1 MIKAKT
7 YPDFK
12 EFVKGF
18 IANVKA
24 GKRYDFRTY
33 QEAILPL
40 TYSSYWPEA
49 DIAEVEKFDYKP
61 DYKVPFSDE
70 LLYSV
75 GAQMRTSDF
84 FMDLQYAI
92 INGKDVDTVYCEWL
106 ARVKP
111 FSMLNAKLKDAIKP
125 PSITQ
130 QPTNQTVNEGGTLTL
145 SVIATNATG
154 YQWKKDG
161 EDITSATS
169 ATYTKQSVAP
179 SDAGSYTC
187 VVSGEAG
194 TSVTSDAATV
204 TVNALPVIT
213 QQPSSQTINEGGNI
227 SLEVTAT
234 GATGYQWK
242 KDGSDIPSAT
252 EATYSKSGALPA
264 DAGSYTCVVTGAGG
278 SVTSSP
284 ATVTVNALPVITKQP
299 TNQTVNEG
307 SSLTLSVEATGAT
320 GYQWKKDNV
329 NIPSATGATYTKAKA
344 APADAGAYTCVVT
357 GAGGTAVTSNAAT
370 VTVKALPVITQQP
383 TNQEITEGETLTL
396 NVVATGATGYQWKK
410 GEENIPDA
418 TTATYTKEGAT
429 TADAGSYTC
438 VVTGAGGSVTSN
450 AATVTV
456 NPAGGA

>member
-24 GKRYDFRTY
+24 GKRYDFITY

-125 PSITQ
+125 PAITQ

-145 SVIATNATG
+145 SILATNATG

-161 EDITSATS
+161 EDIPSANS

-187 VVSGEAG
+187 VVSGEGG
-194 TSVTSDAATV
+194 TSITSDAATV

-227 SLEVTAT
+227 NLEVTAT

-252 EATYSKSGALPA
+252 DATYSKSGALPA

-284 ATVTVNALPVITKQP
+284 ATVTVNALPVIT
-299 TNQTVNEG
+299 
-307 SSLTLSVEATGAT
+307 
-320 GYQWKKDNV
+320 
-329 NIPSATGATYTKAKA
+329 
-344 APADAGAYTCVVT
+344 
-357 GAGGTAVTSNAAT
+357 
-370 VTVKALPVITQQP
+370 QQP

-410 GEENIPDA
+410 GEEDILDA

-429 TADAGSYTC
+429 AADTGSYTC

-456 NPAGGA
+456 NPAGEA

>member
-75 GAQMRTSDF
+75 GAQMRTADF

-92 INGKDVDTVYCEWL
+92 INGKDVDTIYCEWL

-125 PSITQ
+125 PAITQ
-130 QPTNQTVNEGGTLTL
+130 QPTGQTVNEGGTLTL
-145 SVIATNATG
+145 SILATNATG

-161 EDITSATS
+161 EDIPSANS

-187 VVSGEAG
+187 VVSGEGG

-213 QQPSSQTINEGGNI
+213 KQPSNQTINEGGNI
-227 SLEVTAT
+227 NLAVTAT

-252 EATYSKSGALPA
+252 NATYSKSGALPA

-284 ATVTVNALPVITKQP
+284 ATVIVNALPV
-299 TNQTVNEG
+299 V
-307 SSLTLSVEATGAT
+307 
-320 GYQWKKDNV
+320 
-329 NIPSATGATYTKAKA
+329 
-344 APADAGAYTCVVT
+344 
-357 GAGGTAVTSNAAT
+357 
-370 VTVKALPVITQQP
+370 TQQP

-410 GEENIPDA
+410 GEEDILDA

-456 NPAGGA
+456 NPVGGA

>member
-61 DYKVPFSDE
+61 DYKVPFSDD
-70 LLYSV
+70 LLYSI

-125 PSITQ
+125 PAITQ

-169 ATYTKQSVAP
+169 ATYTKQSVEP

-213 QQPSSQTINEGGNI
+213 QQPSSQTVNEGGNI
-227 SLEVTAT
+227 NLEVTAT

-252 EATYSKSGALPA
+252 DATYSKSGALPA

-278 SVTSSP
+278 SVTSNP
-284 ATVTVNALPVITKQP
+284 
-299 TNQTVNEG
+299 
-307 SSLTLSVEATGAT
+307 
-320 GYQWKKDNV
+320 
-329 NIPSATGATYTKAKA
+329 
-344 APADAGAYTCVVT
+344 
-357 GAGGTAVTSNAAT
+357 AT

-410 GEENIPDA
+410 GEEDILDA

-429 TADAGSYTC
+429 AADAGSYTC

-456 NPAGGA
+456 NPAGEA

>member
-1 MIKAKT
+1 MIKVKT

-61 DYKVPFSDE
+61 DYKVPFSNE

-169 ATYTKQSVAP
+169 ATYTKQSVEP

-213 QQPSSQTINEGGNI
+213 QQPSSQTVNEGGNI
-227 SLEVTAT
+227 NLEVTAT

-252 EATYSKSGALPA
+252 DATYSKSGALPA

-278 SVTSSP
+278 SVTSNP
-284 ATVTVNALPVITKQP
+284 
-299 TNQTVNEG
+299 
-307 SSLTLSVEATGAT
+307 
-320 GYQWKKDNV
+320 
-329 NIPSATGATYTKAKA
+329 
-344 APADAGAYTCVVT
+344 
-357 GAGGTAVTSNAAT
+357 AT

-410 GEENIPDA
+410 GEEDILDA

-429 TADAGSYTC
+429 AADAGSYTC

-456 NPAGGA
+456 NPAGEA

>member
-75 GAQMRTSDF
+75 GAQMRTADF

-92 INGKDVDTVYCEWL
+92 INGKDVDTIYCEWL

-125 PSITQ
+125 PAITQ
-130 QPTNQTVNEGGTLTL
+130 QPTGQTVNEGGTLTL
-145 SVIATNATG
+145 SILATNATG

-161 EDITSATS
+161 EDIPSANS

-278 SVTSSP
+278 AVESNAAV
-284 ATVTVNALPVITKQP
+284 VTVN
-299 TNQTVNEG
+299 
-307 SSLTLSVEATGAT
+307 
-320 GYQWKKDNV
+320 
-329 NIPSATGATYTKAKA
+329 
-344 APADAGAYTCVVT
+344 
-357 GAGGTAVTSNAAT
+357 
-370 VTVKALPVITQQP
+370 ALPVITQQP
-383 TNQEITEGETLTL
+383 TNQEITEGDTLTL

-410 GEENIPDA
+410 GEEDILDA

-429 TADAGSYTC
+429 AADTGSYTC

-456 NPAGGA
+456 NPAGEA

>member
-18 IANVKA
+18 VANVKA

-70 LLYSV
+70 LLYSI

-278 SVTSSP
+278 T
-284 ATVTVNALPVITKQP
+284 T
-299 TNQTVNEG
+299 
-307 SSLTLSVEATGAT
+307 
-320 GYQWKKDNV
+320 
-329 NIPSATGATYTKAKA
+329 
-344 APADAGAYTCVVT
+344 
-357 GAGGTAVTSNAAT
+357 VTSNAAT
-370 VTVKALPVITQQP
+370 VTVNALPVITQQP

-410 GEENIPDA
+410 GEEDILDA

-456 NPAGGA
+456 NPAGEA

>member
-75 GAQMRTSDF
+75 GAQMRTADF

-92 INGKDVDTVYCEWL
+92 INGKDVDTIYCEWL

-125 PSITQ
+125 PAITQ
-130 QPTNQTVNEGGTLTL
+130 QPTGQTVNDGGTLTL
-145 SVIATNATG
+145 SILATNATG

-161 EDITSATS
+161 EDIPSANS

-179 SDAGSYTC
+179 SNAGSYTC

-278 SVTSSP
+278 AVESNAAV
-284 ATVTVNALPVITKQP
+284 VTVN
-299 TNQTVNEG
+299 
-307 SSLTLSVEATGAT
+307 
-320 GYQWKKDNV
+320 
-329 NIPSATGATYTKAKA
+329 
-344 APADAGAYTCVVT
+344 
-357 GAGGTAVTSNAAT
+357 
-370 VTVKALPVITQQP
+370 ALPVITQQP
-383 TNQEITEGETLTL
+383 TNQEITEGDTLTL

-410 GEENIPDA
+410 GEEDILDA

-429 TADAGSYTC
+429 AADTGSYTC

-456 NPAGGA
+456 NPAGEA

>member
-75 GAQMRTSDF
+75 GAQMRTADF

-125 PSITQ
+125 PAITQ
-130 QPTNQTVNEGGTLTL
+130 QPTNQTVNEGDTLTL
-145 SVIATNATG
+145 NVIANNATG

-161 EDITSATS
+161 EDISSATS
-169 ATYTKQSVAP
+169 ATYTKQSVVLA
-179 SDAGSYTC
+179 DAGSYTC

-213 QQPSSQTINEGGNI
+213 KQPSSQTINEGGSI

-242 KDGSDIPSAT
+242 KDGSNIPSAT
-252 EATYSKSGALPA
+252 NATYSKTGALPA

-278 SVTSSP
+278 SVTSNV
-284 ATVTVNALPVITKQP
+284 ATVTVN
-299 TNQTVNEG
+299 
-307 SSLTLSVEATGAT
+307 
-320 GYQWKKDNV
+320 
-329 NIPSATGATYTKAKA
+329 
-344 APADAGAYTCVVT
+344 
-357 GAGGTAVTSNAAT
+357 
-370 VTVKALPVITQQP
+370 ALPVITQQP

-429 TADAGSYTC
+429 AADAGSYTC

-456 NPAGGA
+456 NPAGGE

>member
-49 DIAEVEKFDYKP
+49 DIAEVKKFDYNP

-125 PSITQ
+125 PAITQ
-130 QPTNQTVNEGGTLTL
+130 QPTGQTVNEGGTLTL
-145 SVIATNATG
+145 SILATNATG

-161 EDITSATS
+161 EDIPSANS

-179 SDAGSYTC
+179 SDAGAYTC
-187 VVSGEAG
+187 VVSGEGG

-213 QQPSSQTINEGGNI
+213 KQPSNQTINEGGNI
-227 SLEVTAT
+227 NLAVTAT

-252 EATYSKSGALPA
+252 NATYSKSGALP
-264 DAGSYTCVVTGAGG
+264 V
-278 SVTSSP
+278 
-284 ATVTVNALPVITKQP
+284 
-299 TNQTVNEG
+299 
-307 SSLTLSVEATGAT
+307 
-320 GYQWKKDNV
+320 
-329 NIPSATGATYTKAKA
+329 
-344 APADAGAYTCVVT
+344 
-357 GAGGTAVTSNAAT
+357 
-370 VTVKALPVITQQP
+370 
-383 TNQEITEGETLTL
+383 
-396 NVVATGATGYQWKK
+396 
-410 GEENIPDA
+410 
-418 TTATYTKEGAT
+418 
-429 TADAGSYTC
+429 DAGSYTC

-456 NPAGGA
+456 NALPVITQQPTNQEINEGETLTLNVVATGATGYQWKKGEEDILDATAATYTKEGATAADSGSYTCVVTGAGGSVTSNAATVTVSPVGGA

>member
-75 GAQMRTSDF
+75 GAQMRTADF

-92 INGKDVDTVYCEWL
+92 INGKDVDTIYCEWL

-125 PSITQ
+125 PAITQ
-130 QPTNQTVNEGGTLTL
+130 QPTGQTVNEGGTLTL
-145 SVIATNATG
+145 SILATNATG

-161 EDITSATS
+161 EDIPSANS

-187 VVSGEAG
+187 VVSGEGG

-213 QQPSSQTINEGGNI
+213 KQPSNQTINEGGNI
-227 SLEVTAT
+227 NLAVTAT

-252 EATYSKSGALPA
+252 NATYSKSGALPA

-284 ATVTVNALPVITKQP
+284 ATVTVNALPVIT
-299 TNQTVNEG
+299 
-307 SSLTLSVEATGAT
+307 
-320 GYQWKKDNV
+320 
-329 NIPSATGATYTKAKA
+329 
-344 APADAGAYTCVVT
+344 
-357 GAGGTAVTSNAAT
+357 
-370 VTVKALPVITQQP
+370 QQP
-383 TNQEITEGETLTL
+383 TNQEINEGETLTL

-410 GEENIPDA
+410 GEEDILDA

-429 TADAGSYTC
+429 AADSGSYTC

-456 NPAGGA
+456 NPAGEV

>member
-49 DIAEVEKFDYKP
+49 DIAEVKKFDYKP

-75 GAQMRTSDF
+75 GAQMRTADF

-92 INGKDVDTVYCEWL
+92 INGKDVDTIYCEWL

-125 PSITQ
+125 PAITQ

-145 SVIATNATG
+145 SVVASNATG

-161 EDITSATS
+161 EDISSATS
-169 ATYTKQSVAP
+169 ATYTKQSVVP

-187 VVSGEAG
+187 VVSGEGG

-213 QQPSSQTINEGGNI
+213 KQPSNQTINEGGNI
-227 SLEVTAT
+227 SLAVTAT
-234 GATGYQWK
+234 GVTGYQWK

-252 EATYSKSGALPA
+252 KATYSKSGALPA

-278 SVTSSP
+278 SVTSNP
-284 ATVTVNALPVITKQP
+284 
-299 TNQTVNEG
+299 
-307 SSLTLSVEATGAT
+307 
-320 GYQWKKDNV
+320 
-329 NIPSATGATYTKAKA
+329 
-344 APADAGAYTCVVT
+344 
-357 GAGGTAVTSNAAT
+357 AT

-383 TNQEITEGETLTL
+383 ANQEITEGETLTL

-410 GEENIPDA
+410 GGTNIPSA
-418 TTATYTKEGAT
+418 TAATYTKESAT
-429 TADAGSYTC
+429 TDDAGSYTC
-438 VVTGAGGSVTSN
+438 VVTGAGGSVTSS

-456 NPAGGA
+456 NPAVEA

>member
-18 IANVKA
+18 VANVKA

-92 INGKDVDTVYCEWL
+92 INGKDVDTIYCEWL

-125 PSITQ
+125 PAITQ
-130 QPTNQTVNEGGTLTL
+130 QPTGQTVNEGGTLTL
-145 SVIATNATG
+145 SILATNATG

-161 EDITSATS
+161 EDIPSANS

-187 VVSGEAG
+187 VVSGEGG
-194 TSVTSDAATV
+194 TSVTSDTATV

-227 SLEVTAT
+227 NLEVTAT

-252 EATYSKSGALPA
+252 NAAYSKSGALPA

-284 ATVTVNALPVITKQP
+284 ATVTVNALPVIT
-299 TNQTVNEG
+299 
-307 SSLTLSVEATGAT
+307 
-320 GYQWKKDNV
+320 
-329 NIPSATGATYTKAKA
+329 
-344 APADAGAYTCVVT
+344 
-357 GAGGTAVTSNAAT
+357 
-370 VTVKALPVITQQP
+370 QQP
-383 TNQEITEGETLTL
+383 TNQGITEGETLTL

-410 GEENIPDA
+410 GEEVIPDA
-418 TTATYTKEGAT
+418 TAATYIKEGAT
-429 TADAGSYTC
+429 AADAGSYTC
-438 VVTGAGGSVTSN
+438 VVTAAGGSVTSN

-456 NPAGGA
+456 NPAGEA

>member
-125 PSITQ
+125 PAITQ
-130 QPTNQTVNEGGTLTL
+130 QPTGQTVNEGGTLTL
-145 SVIATNATG
+145 SILATNATG

-213 QQPSSQTINEGGNI
+213 QQPSNQTINEGGNI
-227 SLEVTAT
+227 NLEVTAT

-252 EATYSKSGALPA
+252 DATYSKSGALPA

-278 SVTSSP
+278 AVESNAAV
-284 ATVTVNALPVITKQP
+284 VTVN
-299 TNQTVNEG
+299 
-307 SSLTLSVEATGAT
+307 
-320 GYQWKKDNV
+320 
-329 NIPSATGATYTKAKA
+329 
-344 APADAGAYTCVVT
+344 
-357 GAGGTAVTSNAAT
+357 
-370 VTVKALPVITQQP
+370 ALPVITQQP
-383 TNQEITEGETLTL
+383 TNQEITEGDTLTL
-396 NVVATGATGYQWKK
+396 NVVATGATSYQWKK
-410 GEENIPDA
+410 GEEDILDA

-429 TADAGSYTC
+429 AADSGSYTC

-456 NPAGGA
+456 NPAGEA

>member
-18 IANVKA
+18 VANVKA

-161 EDITSATS
+161 
-169 ATYTKQSVAP
+169 
-179 SDAGSYTC
+179 
-187 VVSGEAG
+187 
-194 TSVTSDAATV
+194 
-204 TVNALPVIT
+204 
-213 QQPSSQTINEGGNI
+213 
-227 SLEVTAT
+227 
-234 GATGYQWK
+234 
-242 KDGSDIPSAT
+242 SDIPSAT

-278 SVTSSP
+278 AVESNAAV
-284 ATVTVNALPVITKQP
+284 VTVN
-299 TNQTVNEG
+299 
-307 SSLTLSVEATGAT
+307 
-320 GYQWKKDNV
+320 
-329 NIPSATGATYTKAKA
+329 
-344 APADAGAYTCVVT
+344 
-357 GAGGTAVTSNAAT
+357 
-370 VTVKALPVITQQP
+370 ALPVITQQP
-383 TNQEITEGETLTL
+383 TNQEINEGETLTL
-396 NVVATGATGYQWKK
+396 NVAATGATGYQWKK
-410 GEENIPDA
+410 GEEDILDA

-429 TADAGSYTC
+429 AADSGSYTC

-456 NPAGGA
+456 NPAGEG

>member
-49 DIAEVEKFDYKP
+49 DIAEVDEFDYKP

-70 LLYSV
+70 LLYSI

-145 SVIATNATG
+145 SVVATNATG

-169 ATYTKQSVAP
+169 ATYTKQSVEP

-213 QQPSSQTINEGGNI
+213 QQPSSQTVNEGGNI
-227 SLEVTAT
+227 NLEVTAT

-242 KDGSDIPSAT
+242 KDGSDIPTAT
-252 EATYSKSGALPA
+252 DATYSKSGALPA

-284 ATVTVNALPVITKQP
+284 
-299 TNQTVNEG
+299 
-307 SSLTLSVEATGAT
+307 
-320 GYQWKKDNV
+320 
-329 NIPSATGATYTKAKA
+329 
-344 APADAGAYTCVVT
+344 
-357 GAGGTAVTSNAAT
+357 AT

-410 GEENIPDA
+410 GEEDILDA
-418 TTATYTKEGAT
+418 TTAAYTKEGAT
-429 TADAGSYTC
+429 AADAGSYTC

-456 NPAGGA
+456 NPAGEA

>member
-49 DIAEVEKFDYKP
+49 DIAEVEEFDYKP

-70 LLYSV
+70 LLYSI
-75 GAQMRTSDF
+75 GAKMRTSDF

-92 INGKDVDTVYCEWL
+92 INGKDVDTIYCEWL

-125 PSITQ
+125 PAITQ
-130 QPTNQTVNEGGTLTL
+130 QPTNQTVNDGGTLTL
-145 SVIATNATG
+145 SVVATNATG
-154 YQWKKDG
+154 YQWKKGG

-169 ATYTKQSVAP
+169 ATYTKQSVLP

-213 QQPSSQTINEGGNI
+213 QQPSGQTVNEGGNI
-227 SLEVTAT
+227 NLEVTAT

-252 EATYSKSGALPA
+252 NATYSKSGALPA

-278 SVTSSP
+278 SVTSN
-284 ATVTVNALPVITKQP
+284 AAVVTVN
-299 TNQTVNEG
+299 
-307 SSLTLSVEATGAT
+307 
-320 GYQWKKDNV
+320 
-329 NIPSATGATYTKAKA
+329 
-344 APADAGAYTCVVT
+344 
-357 GAGGTAVTSNAAT
+357 
-370 VTVKALPVITQQP
+370 ALPVITQQP

-396 NVVATGATGYQWKK
+396 NVAATGATGYQWKK
-410 GEENIPDA
+410 GEEDILDA

-429 TADAGSYTC
+429 AADAGSYTC

-450 AATVTV
+450 SATVTV
-456 NPAGGA
+456 NPVGGA

>member
-75 GAQMRTSDF
+75 GAQMRTADF

-125 PSITQ
+125 PVITQ
-130 QPTNQTVNEGGTLTL
+130 QPTNQTVNEGGALTL
-145 SVIATNATG
+145 SVLANNATG

-161 EDITSATS
+161 EDISSATS

-179 SDAGSYTC
+179 ADAGSYTC

-213 QQPSSQTINEGGNI
+213 KQPSSQTINEGGNI

-242 KDGSDIPSAT
+242 KDGSNIPSAT
-252 EATYSKSGALPA
+252 NATYSKSGALPA

-284 ATVTVNALPVITKQP
+284 
-299 TNQTVNEG
+299 
-307 SSLTLSVEATGAT
+307 
-320 GYQWKKDNV
+320 
-329 NIPSATGATYTKAKA
+329 
-344 APADAGAYTCVVT
+344 
-357 GAGGTAVTSNAAT
+357 AT

-410 GEENIPDA
+410 GEEDIPDA

>member
-18 IANVKA
+18 VANVKA

-49 DIAEVEKFDYKP
+49 DIAEVKKFDYKP
-61 DYKVPFSDE
+61 AYKVPFSDE
-70 LLYSV
+70 LLYSI

-111 FSMLNAKLKDAIKP
+111 FSMLNAKLKDAINP
-125 PSITQ
+125 PAITQ

-161 EDITSATS
+161 EDIPSATS

-187 VVSGEAG
+187 VVSGEGG
-194 TSVTSDAATV
+194 TSITSDAATV
-204 TVNALPVIT
+204 TVN
-213 QQPSSQTINEGGNI
+213 
-227 SLEVTAT
+227 
-234 GATGYQWK
+234 
-242 KDGSDIPSAT
+242 
-252 EATYSKSGALPA
+252 
-264 DAGSYTCVVTGAGG
+264 
-278 SVTSSP
+278 
-284 ATVTVNALPVITKQP
+284 
-299 TNQTVNEG
+299 
-307 SSLTLSVEATGAT
+307 
-320 GYQWKKDNV
+320 
-329 NIPSATGATYTKAKA
+329 
-344 APADAGAYTCVVT
+344 
-357 GAGGTAVTSNAAT
+357 
-370 VTVKALPVITQQP
+370 ALPVITQQP

-410 GEENIPDA
+410 GEEVIPDA
-418 TTATYTKEGAT
+418 TATTYTKEGAT
-429 TADAGSYTC
+429 VADAGSYTC

-456 NPAGGA
+456 NPAGEA

>member
-18 IANVKA
+18 VANVKA

-92 INGKDVDTVYCEWL
+92 INGKDVDTIYCEWL

-125 PSITQ
+125 PAITQ
-130 QPTNQTVNEGGTLTL
+130 QPTGQTVNEGGTLTL
-145 SVIATNATG
+145 SILATNATG

-161 EDITSATS
+161 EDITSANS

-187 VVSGEAG
+187 VVSGEGG
-194 TSVTSDAATV
+194 TSVTSDTATV

-227 SLEVTAT
+227 NLEVTAT

-252 EATYSKSGALPA
+252 NAAYSKSGALPA

-284 ATVTVNALPVITKQP
+284 ATVTVNALPVIT
-299 TNQTVNEG
+299 
-307 SSLTLSVEATGAT
+307 
-320 GYQWKKDNV
+320 
-329 NIPSATGATYTKAKA
+329 
-344 APADAGAYTCVVT
+344 
-357 GAGGTAVTSNAAT
+357 
-370 VTVKALPVITQQP
+370 QQP

-410 GEENIPDA
+410 GDEVIPDA

-429 TADAGSYTC
+429 AADSGSYTC

>member
-24 GKRYDFRTY
+24 GKRYDFSTY

-61 DYKVPFSDE
+61 DYKVPFSDD

-125 PSITQ
+125 PAITQ
-130 QPTNQTVNEGGTLTL
+130 QPTGQTVNEGGTLTL
-145 SVIATNATG
+145 SVLATNATG

-161 EDITSATS
+161 EDIPSATS
-169 ATYTKQSVAP
+169 ATYTKQSVEP

-187 VVSGEAG
+187 VVSGEGG
-194 TSVTSDAATV
+194 TSVTSDTATV

-213 QQPSSQTINEGGNI
+213 QQP
-227 SLEVTAT
+227 A
-234 GATGYQWK
+234 
-242 KDGSDIPSAT
+242 
-252 EATYSKSGALPA
+252 
-264 DAGSYTCVVTGAGG
+264 
-278 SVTSSP
+278 
-284 ATVTVNALPVITKQP
+284 
-299 TNQTVNEG
+299 
-307 SSLTLSVEATGAT
+307 
-320 GYQWKKDNV
+320 
-329 NIPSATGATYTKAKA
+329 
-344 APADAGAYTCVVT
+344 
-357 GAGGTAVTSNAAT
+357 
-370 VTVKALPVITQQP
+370 
-383 TNQEITEGETLTL
+383 NQEITEGETLTL

-410 GEENIPDA
+410 GEEVIPDA
-418 TTATYTKEGAT
+418 TAATYTKEGAT
-429 TADAGSYTC
+429 AADAGSYTC

-450 AATVTV
+450 AATVTI
-456 NPAGGA
+456 NPAGEA

>member
-49 DIAEVEKFDYKP
+49 DIAEVDEFDYKP

-75 GAQMRTSDF
+75 GAQMRTADF

-92 INGKDVDTVYCEWL
+92 INGKDIDTVYCEWL

-125 PSITQ
+125 PAITQ
-130 QPTNQTVNEGGTLTL
+130 QPTGQTVNEGGTLTL
-145 SVIATNATG
+145 SILATNATG

-161 EDITSATS
+161 EDIPSANS

-187 VVSGEAG
+187 VVSGEGG

-213 QQPSSQTINEGGNI
+213 KQPSNQTINEGGNI
-227 SLEVTAT
+227 NLAITAT

-252 EATYSKSGALPA
+252 NATYSKSGALPA

-284 ATVTVNALPVITKQP
+284 
-299 TNQTVNEG
+299 
-307 SSLTLSVEATGAT
+307 
-320 GYQWKKDNV
+320 
-329 NIPSATGATYTKAKA
+329 
-344 APADAGAYTCVVT
+344 
-357 GAGGTAVTSNAAT
+357 AT

-410 GEENIPDA
+410 GEEVIPDA

-429 TADAGSYTC
+429 AADAGSYTC

-456 NPAGGA
+456 NPAGEA

>member
-75 GAQMRTSDF
+75 GAQMRTADF
-84 FMDLQYAI
+84 FMDLQYAV
-92 INGKDVDTVYCEWL
+92 INGKDVDTIYCEWL

-125 PSITQ
+125 PAITQ
-130 QPTNQTVNEGGTLTL
+130 QPTGQTVNEGGTLTL
-145 SVIATNATG
+145 SILATNATG

-161 EDITSATS
+161 EDIPSANS

-187 VVSGEAG
+187 VVSGEGG

-213 QQPSSQTINEGGNI
+213 KQPSNQTINEGGNI
-227 SLEVTAT
+227 NLSVTAT

-252 EATYSKSGALPA
+252 NATYSKSGALPA

-284 ATVTVNALPVITKQP
+284 ATVTVNALPVIT
-299 TNQTVNEG
+299 
-307 SSLTLSVEATGAT
+307 
-320 GYQWKKDNV
+320 
-329 NIPSATGATYTKAKA
+329 
-344 APADAGAYTCVVT
+344 
-357 GAGGTAVTSNAAT
+357 
-370 VTVKALPVITQQP
+370 QQP

-410 GEENIPDA
+410 GEEDILDA
-418 TTATYTKEGAT
+418 TTATYTKEGE
-429 TADAGSYTC
+429 TAADTGSYTC

-456 NPAGGA
+456 NPAGEA

>member
-49 DIAEVEKFDYKP
+49 DIAEVDEFDYKP

-70 LLYSV
+70 LLYSI

-169 ATYTKQSVAP
+169 ATYTKQSVEP

-213 QQPSSQTINEGGNI
+213 QQPSSQTVNEGGNI
-227 SLEVTAT
+227 NLEVTAT

-252 EATYSKSGALPA
+252 DATYSKSGALPA

-284 ATVTVNALPVITKQP
+284 
-299 TNQTVNEG
+299 
-307 SSLTLSVEATGAT
+307 
-320 GYQWKKDNV
+320 
-329 NIPSATGATYTKAKA
+329 
-344 APADAGAYTCVVT
+344 
-357 GAGGTAVTSNAAT
+357 AT

-410 GEENIPDA
+410 GEEDILDA

-429 TADAGSYTC
+429 AADAGSYTC

-456 NPAGGA
+456 NPAGEA

>member
-49 DIAEVEKFDYKP
+49 DIAEVDKFDYKP
-61 DYKVPFSDE
+61 AYKVPFSDE
-70 LLYSV
+70 LLYSI

-161 EDITSATS
+161 EDITSATT
-169 ATYTKQSVAP
+169 ATYTKQSVVP

-213 QQPSSQTINEGGNI
+213 QQPSGQTINEGGNI
-227 SLEVTAT
+227 NLVVAAT

-252 EATYSKSGALPA
+252 NATYSKSGALPA

-284 ATVTVNALPVITKQP
+284 ATVIVN
-299 TNQTVNEG
+299 
-307 SSLTLSVEATGAT
+307 
-320 GYQWKKDNV
+320 
-329 NIPSATGATYTKAKA
+329 
-344 APADAGAYTCVVT
+344 
-357 GAGGTAVTSNAAT
+357 
-370 VTVKALPVITQQP
+370 ALPVITQQP
-383 TNQEITEGETLTL
+383 TNQEINEGETLTL

-410 GEENIPDA
+410 GEENILDA

-429 TADAGSYTC
+429 AADSGSYTC

-456 NPAGGA
+456 NPAGEA

>member
-18 IANVKA
+18 VANVKA

-49 DIAEVEKFDYKP
+49 DIAEVKKFDYKP

-70 LLYSV
+70 LLYSI

-111 FSMLNAKLKDAIKP
+111 FSMLNAKLKDAINP
-125 PSITQ
+125 PAITQ

-161 EDITSATS
+161 SDIPSATN
-169 ATYTKQSVAP
+169 ATYSKSGVLPA
-179 SDAGSYTC
+179 DAGSYTC

-213 QQPSSQTINEGGNI
+213 QQPSGQTIN
-227 SLEVTAT
+227 
-234 GATGYQWK
+234 
-242 KDGSDIPSAT
+242 
-252 EATYSKSGALPA
+252 
-264 DAGSYTCVVTGAGG
+264 
-278 SVTSSP
+278 
-284 ATVTVNALPVITKQP
+284 
-299 TNQTVNEG
+299 
-307 SSLTLSVEATGAT
+307 
-320 GYQWKKDNV
+320 
-329 NIPSATGATYTKAKA
+329 
-344 APADAGAYTCVVT
+344 
-357 GAGGTAVTSNAAT
+357 
-370 VTVKALPVITQQP
+370 
-383 TNQEITEGETLTL
+383 EGETLTL

-410 GEENIPDA
+410 GEEDILNA
-418 TTATYTKEGAT
+418 TSATYTKEGAT
-429 TADAGSYTC
+429 AADAGSYTC

-456 NPAGGA
+456 NPAGEG

>member
-70 LLYSV
+70 LLYSI

-154 YQWKKDG
+154 YQWKKNG

-213 QQPSSQTINEGGNI
+213 QQPSSQTINEGESIN
-227 SLEVTAT
+227 LEVTAT

-252 EATYSKSGALPA
+252 DATYSKSGALPA

-278 SVTSSP
+278 VVESNAAV
-284 ATVTVNALPVITKQP
+284 VTVN
-299 TNQTVNEG
+299 
-307 SSLTLSVEATGAT
+307 
-320 GYQWKKDNV
+320 
-329 NIPSATGATYTKAKA
+329 
-344 APADAGAYTCVVT
+344 
-357 GAGGTAVTSNAAT
+357 
-370 VTVKALPVITQQP
+370 ALPVITQQP
-383 TNQEITEGETLTL
+383 TNQEITEGDTLTL

-410 GEENIPDA
+410 GAEDILDA

-429 TADAGSYTC
+429 AADAGSYTC

-456 NPAGGA
+456 NPAGEA

>member
-70 LLYSV
+70 LLYSI

-154 YQWKKDG
+154 YQWKKNG

-213 QQPSSQTINEGGNI
+213 QQPSSQTINEGESIN
-227 SLEVTAT
+227 LEVTAT

-252 EATYSKSGALPA
+252 DATYSKSGALPA

-278 SVTSSP
+278 VVESNAAV
-284 ATVTVNALPVITKQP
+284 VTVN
-299 TNQTVNEG
+299 
-307 SSLTLSVEATGAT
+307 
-320 GYQWKKDNV
+320 
-329 NIPSATGATYTKAKA
+329 
-344 APADAGAYTCVVT
+344 
-357 GAGGTAVTSNAAT
+357 
-370 VTVKALPVITQQP
+370 ALPVITQQP
-383 TNQEITEGETLTL
+383 TNQEITEGDTLTL

-410 GEENIPDA
+410 GEEDILDA

-429 TADAGSYTC
+429 AADAGSYTC

-456 NPAGGA
+456 NPAGEA

>member
-49 DIAEVEKFDYKP
+49 DIAEVEEFDYKP

-194 TSVTSDAATV
+194 TSVTSEAATV

-227 SLEVTAT
+227 SLSVTAT

-242 KDGSDIPSAT
+242 KDGSNIPSAT
-252 EATYSKSGALPA
+252 DATYSKSGALPA

-278 SVTSSP
+278 AVESNA
-284 ATVTVNALPVITKQP
+284 ATVTVNALPVITQQP
-299 TNQTVNEG
+299 TNQTVN
-307 SSLTLSVEATGAT
+307 
-320 GYQWKKDNV
+320 
-329 NIPSATGATYTKAKA
+329 
-344 APADAGAYTCVVT
+344 
-357 GAGGTAVTSNAAT
+357 
-370 VTVKALPVITQQP
+370 
-383 TNQEITEGETLTL
+383 EGETLTL

-410 GEENIPDA
+410 GEEDILDA

-429 TADAGSYTC
+429 AADSGSYTC

-456 NPAGGA
+456 NPAGEA

>member
-75 GAQMRTSDF
+75 GAQMRTADF
-84 FMDLQYAI
+84 FMDLQYAV
-92 INGKDVDTVYCEWL
+92 INGKDVDTIYCEWL

-125 PSITQ
+125 PAITQ
-130 QPTNQTVNEGGTLTL
+130 QPTGQTVNEGGTLTL
-145 SVIATNATG
+145 SILATNATG

-161 EDITSATS
+161 EDIPSANS

-187 VVSGEAG
+187 VVSGEGG

-213 QQPSSQTINEGGNI
+213 KQPSNQTINEGGNI
-227 SLEVTAT
+227 NLAVTAT

-252 EATYSKSGALPA
+252 NATYSKSGALPA

-284 ATVTVNALPVITKQP
+284 ATVTVNALPVIT
-299 TNQTVNEG
+299 
-307 SSLTLSVEATGAT
+307 
-320 GYQWKKDNV
+320 
-329 NIPSATGATYTKAKA
+329 
-344 APADAGAYTCVVT
+344 
-357 GAGGTAVTSNAAT
+357 
-370 VTVKALPVITQQP
+370 QQP
-383 TNQEITEGETLTL
+383 TNQEIAEGETLTL

-410 GEENIPDA
+410 GEEDILDA

-429 TADAGSYTC
+429 TADSGSYTC

-456 NPAGGA
+456 NPTGEA

>member
-61 DYKVPFSDE
+61 DYKVPFSDD
-70 LLYSV
+70 LLYSI

-145 SVIATNATG
+145 SVVATNATG

-169 ATYTKQSVAP
+169 ATYTKQSVEP

-213 QQPSSQTINEGGNI
+213 QQPSSQTVNEGGNI
-227 SLEVTAT
+227 NLEVTAT

-242 KDGSDIPSAT
+242 KDGSDIPTAT
-252 EATYSKSGALPA
+252 DATYSKSGALPA

-278 SVTSSP
+278 VVESNAAV
-284 ATVTVNALPVITKQP
+284 VTVN
-299 TNQTVNEG
+299 
-307 SSLTLSVEATGAT
+307 
-320 GYQWKKDNV
+320 
-329 NIPSATGATYTKAKA
+329 
-344 APADAGAYTCVVT
+344 
-357 GAGGTAVTSNAAT
+357 
-370 VTVKALPVITQQP
+370 ALPVITQQP
-383 TNQEITEGETLTL
+383 TNQEITEGDTLTL

-410 GEENIPDA
+410 GEEDILDA

-429 TADAGSYTC
+429 AADEGSYTC

-456 NPAGGA
+456 NPVGEA

>member
-49 DIAEVEKFDYKP
+49 DIAEVEEFDYKP

-70 LLYSV
+70 LLYSI

-92 INGKDVDTVYCEWL
+92 INGKDVDTIYCEWL

-125 PSITQ
+125 PAITQ

-145 SVIATNATG
+145 SVVATNATG

-169 ATYTKQSVAP
+169 ATYTKQSVLP

-213 QQPSSQTINEGGNI
+213 QQPSGQTVNEGGNI
-227 SLEVTAT
+227 NLEVTAT

-252 EATYSKSGALPA
+252 NATYSKSGALPA

-278 SVTSSP
+278 
-284 ATVTVNALPVITKQP
+284 
-299 TNQTVNEG
+299 
-307 SSLTLSVEATGAT
+307 
-320 GYQWKKDNV
+320 
-329 NIPSATGATYTKAKA
+329 
-344 APADAGAYTCVVT
+344 
-357 GAGGTAVTSNAAT
+357 AVTSNAAV
-370 VTVKALPVITQQP
+370 VTVNALPVITQQP
-383 TNQEITEGETLTL
+383 TNQEVTEGETLTL
-396 NVVATGATGYQWKK
+396 NVAATGATGYQWKK
-410 GEENIPDA
+410 GEEDILDA

-429 TADAGSYTC
+429 AADSGSYTC

-456 NPAGGA
+456 NLAGEA

>member
-18 IANVKA
+18 VANVKA

-49 DIAEVEKFDYKP
+49 DIAEVKKFDYKP
-61 DYKVPFSDE
+61 AYKVPFSDE
-70 LLYSV
+70 LLYSI

-111 FSMLNAKLKDAIKP
+111 FSMLNAKLKDAIQP

-145 SVIATNATG
+145 SVIAT
-154 YQWKKDG
+154 D
-161 EDITSATS
+161 
-169 ATYTKQSVAP
+169 
-179 SDAGSYTC
+179 
-187 VVSGEAG
+187 
-194 TSVTSDAATV
+194 
-204 TVNALPVIT
+204 
-213 QQPSSQTINEGGNI
+213 
-227 SLEVTAT
+227 
-234 GATGYQWK
+234 ATGYQWK

-252 EATYSKSGALPA
+252 DATYSKSGALPA

-278 SVTSSP
+278 AVESNAAV
-284 ATVTVNALPVITKQP
+284 VTVN
-299 TNQTVNEG
+299 
-307 SSLTLSVEATGAT
+307 
-320 GYQWKKDNV
+320 
-329 NIPSATGATYTKAKA
+329 
-344 APADAGAYTCVVT
+344 
-357 GAGGTAVTSNAAT
+357 
-370 VTVKALPVITQQP
+370 ALPVITQQP
-383 TNQEITEGETLTL
+383 TNQEITEGDTLTM
-396 NVVATGATGYQWKK
+396 NVVATGATSYQWKK

-456 NPAGGA
+456 NPAGEA